1 LPTPQNTSYS
11 YFLFKFA
18 GLILYNGQ
26 QLGGS
31 GDFLS
36 FGLNGGVPE
45 FRFSTGLSPVI
56 IRGNRPL
63 KIGQWHTAK
72 LMRIN
77 REGKIFTPI

>member
-1 LPTPQNTSYS
+1 
-11 YFLFKFA
+11 
-18 GLILYNGQ
+18 LYNGQ

-45 FRFSTGLSPVI
+45 FRFSTGHSPVI

-63 KIGQWHTAK
+63 NIGQWHTAK

-77 REGKIFTPI
+77 REGTTSQL